1 MPNIRSPR
9 RGSLQYWPR
18 KRAKRSYA
26 SIRSWVGQNETKLL
40 GFAGYKAGM
49 THIIIRDNTNS
60 ITKGDL
66 ISQPVTVIECPP
78 LKPLSLRFYKK
89 TPTGLRCVSELFA
102 KNLDKELTRKIKL
115 SKKSNESQDY
125 DNIKLV
131 VYTQPKLTSIGKKKP
146 EIFELGISGN
156 KEQKLE
162 FGKSLLNKEININ
175 EVFKEGQFLDVHGIT
190 KGKGFQGTVKRF
202 GVSIRQHKSEKV
214 KRGVGSLGPWTPK
227 RVSFRVPMP
236 GKMGYHQRVEYN
248 KWLLKISNKIEEI
261 NPKGGFLQYGLV
273 KSDFILLNGSV
284 PGSRKRLVILTEPMR
299 AKKQSQKS
307 EINYISLESK
317 Q

>member
-214 KRGVGSLGPWTPK
+214 KRG
-227 RVSFRVPMP
+227 
-236 GKMGYHQRVEYN
+236 
-248 KWLLKISNKIEEI
+248 
-261 NPKGGFLQYGLV
+261 
-273 KSDFILLNGSV
+273 
-284 PGSRKRLVILTEPMR
+284 
-299 AKKQSQKS
+299 A
-307 EINYISLESK
+307 
-317 Q
+317 